1 MTEKLDSLLQQMR
14 SAPLD
19 RDLSRV
25 EPGVWARIAAAEQAL
40 PLAGWRLPALSALAA
55 LLVGVASTTTASARP
70 PEVSPFSPGIA
81 LAPSTL
87 LETGR

>member
-1 MTEKLDSLLQQMR
+1 MTDKLDSLLQLMR
-14 SAPLD
+14 DAPPD
-19 RDLSRV
+19 RDLGMV
-25 EPGVWARIAAAEQAL
+25 EPRVWKRIATVEQAM

-70 PEVSPFSPGIA
+70 PEVSPFSSGIA

-87 LETGR
+87 LESGR